1 MKSWMQQA
9 REAAGLTT
17 IECAKA
23 LLLSEKEYLIRE
35 NNPGMLT
42 IDELVALSFELN
54 DEPPHHRRGRS
65 QRDSVGPSTFFD
77 KTNHPFPRHAPQ
89 THEFVH
95 QIESKKASEQQIYRK

>member
-54 DEPPHHRRGRS
+54 DR
-65 QRDSVGPSTFFD
+65 
-77 KTNHPFPRHAPQ
+77 
-89 THEFVH
+89 

>member
-1 MKSWMQQA
+1 MEMGMKSWMQQA

-54 DEPPHHRRGRS
+54 DESRRIIVEGVRS
-65 QRDSVGPSTFFD
+65 S
-77 KTNHPFPRHAPQ
+77 
-89 THEFVH
+89 
-95 QIESKKASEQQIYRK
+95 IL

>member
-9 REAAGLTT
+9 REGAGLTT

-54 DEPPHHRRGRS
+54 DESRRIIVEGVRS
-65 QRDSVGPSTFFD
+65 
-77 KTNHPFPRHAPQ
+77 A
-89 THEFVH
+89 
-95 QIESKKASEQQIYRK
+95 IL